1 MSLDRADGADV
12 LKGAEL
18 GQAVEG
24 RLDDRGGILG
34 AEGLGEDVAEADDL
48 EAAEGAKL
56 GPAELAAQSL
66 VRSADGLL
74 KVLGNGEITRAVT
87 VTAHAVSAS
96 AKAKIEKAGGKV
108 VLLGGEAKPE

>member
-1 MSLDRADGADV
+1 MPLYRRLPHRGFRNINRV
-12 LKGAEL
+12 EY
-18 GQAVEG
+18 AV
-24 RLDDRGGILG
+24 IN
-34 AEGLGEDVAEADDL
+34 VADL
-48 EAAEGAKL
+48 EAADGTKL
-56 GPAELAAQSL
+56 GPVELAAQSL
-66 VRSADGLL
+66 IRKADGLL